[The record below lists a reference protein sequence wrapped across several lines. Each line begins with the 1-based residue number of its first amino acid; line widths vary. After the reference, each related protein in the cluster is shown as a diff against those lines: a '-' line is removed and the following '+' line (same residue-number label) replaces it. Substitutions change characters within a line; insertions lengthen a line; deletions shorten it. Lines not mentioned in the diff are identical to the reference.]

1 VLLAPRE
8 HTKLTTQS
16 VECVFIG
23 YSAEHKDH
31 HCWDL
36 VVRRMQ
42 TSRDIVFNE
51 SHPFYLCPTT
61 DVYIASLVDS
71 FSFLLFSD
79 DPPASLPIPRSTLPS
94 SVSSSEYPH
103 VVSDYILKPLVTQ
116 FYSRCRARLLD
127 VPAFSNE
134 LSSDVTSSSFIED
147 VTSSPPV
154 EPSSPTDPTPEK
166 LVRRSHHLHRSHDC
180 YSPSALTMTALSEPT
195 SYHNAILH
203 PE

>member
-1 VLLAPRE
+1 
-8 HTKLTTQS
+8 
-16 VECVFIG
+16 
-23 YSAEHKDH
+23 
-31 HCWDL
+31 
-36 VVRRMQ
+36 
-42 TSRDIVFNE
+42 
-51 SHPFYLCPTT
+51 
-61 DVYIASLVDS
+61 
-71 FSFLLFSD
+71 
-79 DPPASLPIPRSTLPS
+79 
-94 SVSSSEYPH
+94 
-103 VVSDYILKPLVTQ
+103 
-116 FYSRCRARLLD
+116 LLD